1 MADYDTLATLL
12 CFVMTLMLPVRVV
25 EYKFIVHVFFNSI
38 LECPRDFSFF
48 FFLRPLLF
56 YILPQLL
63 SSSLNHLCGTSLV
76 AQWLRI
82 CLLQARSLTWE
93 DSTCNEASV
102 PKPLKPTHSRVHAP
116 QQEAPPQWEAHTPQ
130 LGSSPSL
137 QLEEAHVQHQRP
149 STAKILVDFFN

>member
-38 LECPRDFSFF
+38 LECPRAFFFFFFFFF

-56 YILPQLL
+56 YILTQLL

-82 CLLQARSLTWE
+82 CLLQARSLAWE
-93 DSTCNEASV
+93 ESTCRRAM
-102 PKPLKPTHSRVHAP
+102 KPLCQNHWSPHTRESTHRNKRRHHNEKPTHHNWGAAP
-116 QQEAPPQWEAHTPQ
+116 C
-130 LGSSPSL
+130 
-137 QLEEAHVQHQRP
+137 
-149 STAKILVDFFN
+149 FN